1 MGRPLPEMSV
11 VLLTPG
17 TYATIRRTI
26 GCLRAQTVRD
36 RLEIVIVAPKA
47 PVLGLDRGELADFF
61 SVQVVEVDPILSG
74 AAARAAGIRR
84 ATASVVALG
93 EDHSFPDP
101 DWAATLIAAHRQP
114 WAVVGP
120 VVDNANPGT
129 AISWANHLV
138 EYGPWIEPAAPG
150 PVEFLPGHN
159 SAYKR
164 DLLLDYGPELGA
176 MLEAECLLH
185 QDLRRRGYQVYL
197 EPRARTR
204 HLNYSKPFSWIPA
217 HFHGSRLFAAARTR
231 YGRWGIS
238 KRLVYGG
245 ASVLIP
251 LVRLRRIQDQAR
263 KALGVGRFLRLL
275 PIIGAVLLVSAA
287 GEMAGYVSGPGRAM
301 QALSRLEF
309 QRPLH
314 LSRTDQESLYAR

>member
-1 MGRPLPEMSV
+1 MGQPLPEMSV

-17 TYATIRRTI
+17 TYETIRRTI

-47 PVLGLDRGELADFF
+47 SALGLDQAELAGFF
-61 SVQVVEVDPILSG
+61 RVRVVEADPIRSG
-74 AAARAAGIRR
+74 AAARAAGICQ
-84 ATASVVALG
+84 ATAPVVALG

-101 DWAATLIAAHRQP
+101 DWAEALIAAHRQP

-138 EYGPWIEPAAPG
+138 EYGPWIAPAVPG

-231 YGRWGIS
+231 YGRWSLRQAPGVWG
-238 KRLVYGG
+238 RLGLDPPG
-245 ASVLIP
+245 AP
-251 LVRLRRIQDQAR
+251 
-263 KALGVGRFLRLL
+263 
-275 PIIGAVLLVSAA
+275 AA
-287 GEMAGYVSGPGRAM
+287 HSGPGQEDPGRRAVP
-301 QALSRLEF
+301 AFAASDRR
-309 QRPLH
+309 RPPGERGGGDGGLRRRPRPGH
-314 LSRTDQESLYAR
+314 AGTVPPGVPAPPSSIPERSGGPA

>member
-1 MGRPLPEMSV
+1 MGQPLPEMSV

-17 TYATIRRTI
+17 TYETIRRTI

-47 PVLGLDRGELADFF
+47 SALGLDQAELAGFF
-61 SVQVVEVDPILSG
+61 RVQVVEADPIRSG
-74 AAARAAGIRR
+74 AAARAAGICQ
-84 ATASVVALG
+84 ATAPVVALG

-101 DWAATLIAAHRQP
+101 DWAAALIAAHRQP

-138 EYGPWIEPAAPG
+138 EYGPWIAPAAPG

-204 HLNYSKPFSWIPA
+204 HLNYSLPFSWIPA

-231 YGRWGIS
+231 YGRWSLG

-251 LVRLRRIQDQAR
+251 LVRLRRIRDQAR
-263 KALGVGRFLRLL
+263 KTLGAGRFLRLL
-275 PIIGAVLLVSAA
+275 PMIGAVLLVSAV
-287 GEMAGYVSGPGRAM
+287 GEMAGYVGGPGRAM
-301 QALSRLEF
+301 QELSRLEF

-314 LSRTDQESLYAR
+314 LSRKDQEARHDR